1 MNVLNEKRLKDYK
14 ELQTLH
20 TNEDHHCKRYSDS
33 FSCASVSSLGTTT
46 TTTTTAGRSLQT
58 NISSCLPQTLFGLPR
73 VQATGRGGRGGREA
87 KNEWGVFE

>member
-20 TNEDHHCKRYSDS
+20 TNEDHHRKRYSDS
-33 FSCASVSSLGTTT
+33 FSCASVSSLG

>member
-46 TTTTTAGRSLQT
+46 TTTTAGRSLQI

-73 VQATGRGGRGGREA
+73 VQATGRGGREA